1 MKKITISVGLNDKET
16 KVQEIATDA
25 AKGII
30 INNIF
35 AVGLEGATI
44 TMGTGI
50 YKHENGEIVVENT
63 VIAAFYTN
71 EVDKVVNLCNILKK
85 DLNQESIAME
95 IIEIESNFI

>member
-1 MKKITISVGLNDKET
+1 MKKITISVGLNDKVS

-50 YKHENGEIVVENT
+50 YTHENGQT
-63 VIAAFYTN
+63 VTEKTIICTFYGA
-71 EVDKVVNLCNILKK
+71 EFEKIKALCEILKK
-85 DLNQESIAME
+85 DLNQESIAVE
-95 IIEIESNFI
+95 ITEINSIFI